1 MSKGVIAVL
10 LTAALGIT
18 GILVASAEADAKK
31 EDRVC
36 VDLGL
41 GYGLGLR
48 PVPVHPKRVQS
59 FAGGLALAAVHAG
72 AWKDMDSEQLS
83 DYVIDVAKRVA
94 YGDYQD
100 DPIEPT
106 DPTDTFR

>member
-18 GILVASAEADAKK
+18 GILVASGEADAKK

-41 GYGLGLR
+41 GLR
-48 PVPVHPKRVQS
+48 PVHPKRVQS
-59 FAGGLALAAVHAG
+59 FAGALALAAVHAG